1 MFTLIKKEYLTSA
14 SNLVLV
20 LLPIII
26 VLCTVLFIRFIEQKE
41 HPWLTKF
48 FNWVPAILL
57 AYLIPAGVT
66 VLLQKDFSTAEIHD
80 HSKSLFIPLAIVAVM
95 SSLSLK
101 QLKSIGWKPI
111 LVFLSGSFW
120 IAVFPIGIL
129 LLFRNDAFVQ
139 DFLITK
145 EFWKGIPPVVGS
157 WIGGSTSQLVL
168 KELVACSEA
177 VFLTILVLDN
187 ILVNLWTI
195 FMFQGIKKSNSLN
208 RLLRIDGLTPPE
220 SILTH
225 NNKKMS
231 SLLTC
236 LFLLGSVGIVHFFIS
251 TFVVKIVV
259 LSFVGIAFSNF
270 IRNWNFQFVLKLGSI
285 LILIVM
291 AVLGLKLK
299 FSLIQFDLRFM
310 GFLVVWLLSH
320 FIVMLGV
327 AKLLNVNTALVPIA
341 SMANVGGIAT
351 APAVTAAYEKKW
363 MPHAIILAVL
373 SMATGT
379 FWGMLTI
386 SLFRIL
392 VL

>member
-1 MFTLIKKEYLTSA
+1 MFALIKKVYLTSA

-225 NNKKMS
+225 NNKKMN

-327 AKLLNVNTALVPIA
+327 AKLLNVNTAWVPIA